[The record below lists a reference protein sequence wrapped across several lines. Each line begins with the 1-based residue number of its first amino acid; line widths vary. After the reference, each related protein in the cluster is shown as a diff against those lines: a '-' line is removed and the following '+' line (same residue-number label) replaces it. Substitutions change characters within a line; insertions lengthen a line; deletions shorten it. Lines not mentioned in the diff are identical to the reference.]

1 MKNSLMS
8 LLFLKMGSRLRKLRA
23 NFSFCILMHSSACV
37 ANDSAPSRASP
48 LLSDR
53 ERMYLAF
60 VSSFPRRI
68 HSVLYRDNIMCRMRK
83 IISVRAV
90 FFASKLWQNFSV
102 SSIYIGLKAG
112 GRGIVCNTCRRMH

>member
-1 MKNSLMS
+1 
-8 LLFLKMGSRLRKLRA
+8 
-23 NFSFCILMHSSACV
+23 MHSSACV

-102 SSIYIGLKAG
+102 YRYVTPDYMDEFDDDFDDDLDEDLDFDASEETDTEAETEDK
-112 GRGIVCNTCRRMH
+112 TED